1 MDDLAAL
8 GWTTQ
13 SRPPALFQRFAFAS
27 YGQTRAFLDRVAE
40 VQDALGRAAQN
51 ISFGP
56 TYVNITI
63 AAEGE
68 LGDGEHELARRIA
81 AAAQAVGEAA

>member
-8 GWTTQ
+8 GWSTQ

-27 YGQTRAFLDRVAE
+27 YAQTRTFLDRVAD
-40 VQDALGRAAQN
+40 VQEALGRAAQN
-51 ISFGP
+51 ISFGT

-68 LGDGEHELARRIA
+68 LGEGEHELARRIA
-81 AAAQAVGEAA
+81 EAAQVVGGVA